1 MFEPMMD
8 MSTDVSVLVIGVGT
22 VGCRITTSIQDTID
36 VDKLY
41 IHSSQVALNEYSNGS
56 PASDSLL
63 LSEQVFFYEQE
74 LIGRVEERDIIFVVA
89 GLGGETGSVVAPYVT
104 RLIKQ
109 RNILCVGLCSFP
121 FEFEGRYKKKR
132 SQQAYLSLAEHT
144 DSLICIDND
153 RFLDS
158 NLQSSKLQTAGDIFH
173 DSNNHF
179 KAVIKGL
186 SELITRPGMINVD
199 LKDIRTIFGDMGL
212 ATVGYGIDQG
222 EQRSADAVANLLASP
237 AMSSVD
243 LTKAHGCLVN
253 ITAGLDMRL
262 DEFETVGN
270 AVKKIMGNDNAVV
283 VMGTSL
289 DPEMVESIEVTV
301 IITGLPE
308 LPIDKNMSQDLFDT
322 VTLSKSIAFE
332 SHQASAGLSILSYF
346 NEFLNQQYAGIEAKV
361 SIKQEGANITLVVET
376 ASGEVEKIE
385 KSLYEFGLVVVNKK
399 SPRDVLQSDMDVEK
413 LQMKLEFA
421 ELELRQNARLIA
433 NYEAVTGEYKQRIS
447 SLENRME
454 DLQKVICDSLV
465 TSQELQKIQLTQ
477 SEQLPLELVSLLK
490 EYGSSEMTQDMKNS
504 IELKIRREVKT
515 QGQAS
520 KLKIL
525 AENTFYGVA
534 GNSMYTLLTNIL
546 ATLPR

>member
-1 MFEPMMD
+1 MFVPMMD
-8 MSTDVSVLVIGVGT
+8 IDTDISILVIGVGT
-22 VGCRITTSIQDTID
+22 VGCRITASIQEAID

-41 IHSSQVALNEYSNGS
+41 IHSSQDVLDEHSHDSAG
-56 PASDSLL
+56 SDSLL

-74 LIGRVEERDIIFVVA
+74 LIDRVEERDIIFVVA
-89 GLGGETGSVVAPYVT
+89 GLGGETGSAVAPYIT
-104 RLIKQ
+104 RLAKQ
-109 RNILCVGLCSFP
+109 RSILCVGLCSFP
-121 FEFEGRYKKKR
+121 FEFEGRYKKRR
-132 SQQAYLSLAEHT
+132 SQQAYLSLVEHT

-158 NLQSSKLQTAGDIFH
+158 NLKSSKLQTAGDIFH

-186 SELITRPGMINVD
+186 TELITHPGMISVD
-199 LKDIRTIFGDMGL
+199 LVDIRIIFSDMGL

-222 EQRSADAVANLLASP
+222 EERSADAVANLLSSP
-237 AMSSVD
+237 AMSNVD
-243 LTKAHGCLVN
+243 LAEAKGCLVN

-270 AVKKIMGNDNAVV
+270 TVKNIMGNDNAVV
-283 VMGTSL
+283 VIGTSL
-289 DPEMVESIEVTV
+289 DPNMVESIEVTI

-308 LPIDKNMSQDLFDT
+308 LSIDKNISQDLFDT

-332 SHQASAGLSILSYF
+332 PHQASAGLSILSYF

-361 SIKQEGANITLVVET
+361 SINQEGTSITLVVET
-376 ASGEVEKIE
+376 VSGEVEKIE
-385 KSLYEFGLVVVNKK
+385 KSLYEFGLVVIKEK
-399 SPRDVLQSDMDVEK
+399 SPSDVLQSDMDVEK

-433 NYEAVTGEYKQRIS
+433 NYETVTGEYRQRIS
-447 SLENRME
+447 SLEDRME

-465 TSQELQKIQLTQ
+465 SSQELQKIQLTK
-477 SEQLPLELVSLLK
+477 SDQLPLELVSLLK
-490 EYGSSEMTQDMKNS
+490 EHGSSEMTQDMKDS
-504 IELKIRREVKT
+504 IELKVRREIKN

-520 KLKIL
+520 KLKML

-534 GNSMYTLLTNIL
+534 GNSMYTLLTSIL